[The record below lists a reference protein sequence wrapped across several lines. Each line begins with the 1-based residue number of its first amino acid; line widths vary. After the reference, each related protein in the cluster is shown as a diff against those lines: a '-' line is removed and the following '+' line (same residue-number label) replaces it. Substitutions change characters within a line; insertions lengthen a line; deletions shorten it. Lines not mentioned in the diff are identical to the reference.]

1 MYETPARDQEEETVT
16 INTWSS
22 QADATNHWL
31 FIQVDTSGDAEASI
45 YDNDGELVATTALD
59 KFEISSLTDYL
70 EENRT
75 T

>member
-1 MYETPARDQEEETVT
+1 MT

-22 QADATNHWL
+22 QADATNHWLFIQVDTNHWL

-70 EENRT
+70 EKNRT

>member
-1 MYETPARDQEEETVT
+1 MT
-16 INTWSS
+16 INAWSS